1 MKFLNKENLKI
12 RLRYFNKT
20 ILLVGVFFTSAG
32 ALFAQDS
39 VKNPTFEGNPLGVVI
54 DDVIAVVGEDLIL
67 KSEIEKDF
75 EAVLASNDVPESD
88 YNLVKCQQ
96 IDQLILNKV
105 LKTHALRDSL
115 IIGPDQIEY
124 QMDARIRTLSAQ
136 LPSETALEEYY
147 GKTINQ
153 IKEQLR
159 PFVVDNLLAEAKKE
173 EVISGVKVTPAE
185 VKRFFYRIPQENL
198 PYYNAE
204 VELLQLVKYPKATE
218 NDRIRVLEQMKQIKE
233 DIINGADFAKLADS
247 LSQDPG
253 SKTKGGELG
262 FFRKGQ
268 MVENFEDVAFKLAP
282 GELSRVVETD
292 FGFHL
297 IQVLDRQDE
306 SVRARHI
313 LLKPEVS
320 DDSSKTLKEE
330 MDEIYAEL
338 TKDSLALPFEFAVD
352 QHSEDDE
359 TKALG
364 GLLFNPQSGT
374 SYFEIDELLE
384 FNPDLYLAIDDLEEG
399 EISKP
404 VEFTDRF
411 GRKAYRILYVQKQ
424 RDAHRMNLEF
434 DFEIIKERALE
445 IKQNEI
451 LFGWLDESTKD
462 VFIAIDPEYRSCPN
476 TPIWL
481 RGEN

>member
-1 MKFLNKENLKI
+1 MKFLTKKSLKI
-12 RLRYFNKT
+12 RSKLT
-20 ILLVGVFFTSAG
+20 INY
-32 ALFAQDS
+32 LFVVTIACCSSIVQAQDNVETAS
-39 VKNPTFEGNPLGVVI
+39 FQGDPLGIVV

-67 KSEIEKDF
+67 KSDIEKEF
-75 EAVLASNDVPESD
+75 EAVLASNDNVPESD
-88 YNLVKCQQ
+88 YALIKCQQ
-96 IDQLILNKV
+96 IDQLILSKV

-124 QMDARIRTLSAQ
+124 QMDARIQSILAQ
-136 LPSETALEEYY
+136 FPSQVAMEEYY

-153 IKEQLR
+153 IKENLR
-159 PFVVDNLLAEAKKE
+159 PLVVDNLLAEAKKE
-173 EVISGVKVTPAE
+173 EVIADVKVTPAE

-204 VELLQLVKYPKATE
+204 VELLQLVMYPEPSEDEKLA
-218 NDRIRVLEQMKQIKE
+218 VLERMNQIKQE
-233 DIINGADFAKLADS
+233 ILDGADFAKMADS

-253 SKTKGGELG
+253 SAKRGGELG
-262 FFRKGQ
+262 YFRKGQ
-268 MVENFEDVAFKLAP
+268 MVENFEAVAFKLAP
-282 GELSRVVETD
+282 GELSRIVETD

-297 IQVLDRQDE
+297 IQVLDRADE

-320 DDSSKTLKEE
+320 EDRLSALEEE
-330 MDEIYAEL
+330 MQKVYSEI
-338 TKDSLALPFEFAVD
+338 KNDSLPFEFAVD
-352 QHSEDDE
+352 LYSEDED

-384 FNPDLYLAIDDLEEG
+384 FNPEMYLAIDDLEEG
-399 EISKP
+399 DVSEPILFK
-404 VEFTDRF
+404 DRY
-411 GRKAYRILYVQKQ
+411 GRNAYRILYVQKQ
-424 RDAHRMNLEF
+424 RDAHRMNLEY
-434 DFEIIKERALE
+434 DFEIIKGRALE
-445 IKQNEI
+445 IKQNEV

-476 TPIWL
+476 MPLWL
-481 RGEN
+481 RGKE